1 VVQGGRRMKKLLIII
16 PWILLLCITFG
27 CQDKEAMAELEEFRT
42 QAAFE
47 EQNKEL
53 IKSFFEVVDSGD
65 VDKMRDYYR
74 SETVYY
80 SPSGSSNPMTGDED
94 IELTKMFVEAFPDL
108 SHNIEEIY
116 AVDNKVIVRL
126 MTEGTHVGE
135 LEGFPPP
142 GNALKV
148 SSIYIFTIKEGKIV
162 EARADADMLGFY
174 QQLGMELKP
183 KEAKK

>member
-1 VVQGGRRMKKLLIII
+1 MKKLLM
-16 PWILLLCITFG
+16 ILPLALILSFMVG
-27 CQDKEAMAELEEFRT
+27 CQDKEAMAELEEFKA
-42 QAAFE
+42 QAALE

-53 IKSFFEVVDSGD
+53 IKSFFEWADSGD
-65 VDKMRDYYR
+65 IEKVRDYYT

-80 SPSGSSNPMTGDED
+80 SPSGSSDPMTGDED
-94 IELTKMFVEAFPDL
+94 IEITKMFMEAFPDL

-142 GNALKV
+142 GNTCKV
-148 SSIYIFTIKEGKIV
+148 SSIYIFTIKDGKIV
-162 EARADADMLGFY
+162 EGRADADMLGFY

-183 KEAKK
+183 KEEK

>member
-1 VVQGGRRMKKLLIII
+1 MKKLCMFLS
-16 PWILLLCITFG
+16 LVLVLCFIYG
-27 CQDKEAMAELEEFRT
+27 CQDKEAMAELEEFRA
-42 QAAFE
+42 QAAVE

-53 IKSFFEVVDSGD
+53 IKSLFEIVDSGD
-65 VDKMRDYYR
+65 VEKMRDYYS

-80 SPSGSSNPMTGDED
+80 SPSGSPNPMSGDED

-116 AVDNKVIVRL
+116 AVDNKVIVRF

-142 GNALKV
+142 GNACKV
-148 SSIYIFTIKEGKIV
+148 SSIYIFTIKDGKIV

-183 KEAKK
+183 KEEK